1 MFFAPSPIGKK
12 TLDEEKL
19 KTDKQSC
26 RKFGPCGVGK
36 EALYLGG
43 RFIDRRYYIP
53 WKEVKRVFKRVAMS
67 AGGFSGKGLFG
78 SMAFLVVQFF
88 SSCSSAA
95 RRRNAPSNSRP
106 TSTVC
111 SPAWSRSTP
120 ISRRTASRPSTSR

>member
-19 KTDKQSC
+19 KTDKQGC

-78 SMAFLVVQFF
+78 SMAFFVVPTQSMISLSFRLLF
-88 SSCSSAA
+88 QHIWF
-95 RRRNAPSNSRP
+95 PINSKTIIKRQLYHQP
-106 TSTVC
+106 KG
-111 SPAWSRSTP
+111 
-120 ISRRTASRPSTSR
+120 